1 MPACA
6 RVQPSPC
13 SPPCAPPE
21 PFAMDM
27 PLLTLVPE
35 GLLSGLRLR
44 GFGSVAGWGSSAVIY
59 GCGCVWA
66 SCESPRCIHLCA
78 HRALIQRGQGG
89 LPRASAGRGVSPEGV
104 HIPCAERCC
113 SSLQPPE
120 SPKIVE
126 WQCRSRATSEG
137 VAGQGSRVDVHDKA
151 QIPPKTSCRQR
162 QGDVPHTCLL
172 PVSPHSHIPPPLPLP
187 WLQYFGTMAL
197 L

>member
-1 MPACA
+1 MGLVRKPTLHPPLCSSCSYSRVGYQGLVRAEGFPLRACT
-6 RVQPSPC
+6 S
-13 SPPCAPPE
+13 
-21 PFAMDM
+21 
-27 PLLTLVPE
+27 LVP
-35 GLLSGLRLR
+35 
-44 GFGSVAGWGSSAVIY
+44 SAA
-59 GCGCVWA
+59 A
-66 SCESPRCIHLCA
+66 SF
-78 HRALIQRGQGG
+78 
-89 LPRASAGRGVSPEGV
+89 
-104 HIPCAERCC
+104 
-113 SSLQPPE
+113 LQPPE

-137 VAGQGSRVDVHDKA
+137 VAGQGSRVGVHDKA